1 MWLELFGAAPP
12 RGTLARLARR
22 ANAKLHESM
31 QKHGW
36 ECMGEWLA
44 EIKRMRR
51 WYKPGRKLQR
61 RRTLG
66 IKRKCDAA
74 DHACGKASAWG
85 DKVQKHYKKLVKR
98 VRRKGLLGWRKC
110 ACALRTAGV
119 NVHTGTVP
127 VERMWSFLLDV
138 FPKAS
143 RTITH
148 EWFELLADLAYMRI
162 NYRHF
167 NHSSL
172 PGWTEGDSLL
182 AQRIDM
188 MVALTRALHAQEG
201 SAGPALAAIR
211 EAFAPGGT
219 G

>member
-1 MWLELFGAAPP
+1 MEMAEVCTRAAH
-12 RGTLARLARR
+12 RGS
-22 ANAKLHESM
+22 KCPH
-31 QKHGW
+31 
-36 ECMGEWLA
+36 
-44 EIKRMRR
+44 
-51 WYKPGRKLQR
+51 WYS
-61 RRTLG
+61 
-66 IKRKCDAA
+66 
-74 DHACGKASAWG
+74 ACGAH
-85 DKVQKHYKKLVKR
+85 VVLP
-98 VRRKGLLGWRKC
+98 
-110 ACALRTAGV
+110 AG
-119 NVHTGTVP
+119 
-127 VERMWSFLLDV
+127 R